1 MLCKREM
8 GSISS
13 VPVVSQVKSLV
24 QVIAGDEAG
33 AKQTQEEFARTGIL
47 VSQFNSLG
55 HAMVVSC
62 RLPYLK
68 EIFKKEKNRTAF
80 LR

>member
-8 GSISS
+8 GSINS

-62 RLPYLK
+62 RF
-68 EIFKKEKNRTAF
+68 EGNIFKKKEKKGR
-80 LR
+80 LS